1 MLKIWLGNFQKGCI
15 KNPDRYFNL
24 HKEKEWFDRQDVR
37 DIIKNIDDV
46 DVVDGEYLH
55 SKVFGGMSPE
65 RLSSGCKSLILLTVN
80 PQCNVY
86 ASRCG
91 DNCAGYILDLAEK
104 NDVIITLHHG
114 MLFPRDFEGVI
125 LDNGKKI
132 NSRKDFANAY
142 IDFKYGK
149 KL

>member
-37 DIIKNIDDV
+37 DIIKNIDNV
-46 DVVDGEYLH
+46 DVVDGECLN

-65 RLSSGCKSLILLTVN
+65 RLSSGCKSLILLTIN

-91 DNCAGYILDLAEK
+91 DNCAGYILDLAEN

-125 LDNGKKI
+125 LDNGRKI

-142 IDFKYGK
+142 IDFKYSQ